1 MEKNPFG
8 QTCRDHAVSDYLRLN
23 FSVLPGSWWY
33 FEAGKGCRKMLSEGT
48 DGKLLRRQR
57 LGITS
62 PCTIKSVEL
71 ALAAKRL
78 GIEVECPQGH

>member
-1 MEKNPFG
+1 
-8 QTCRDHAVSDYLRLN
+8 
-23 FSVLPGSWWY
+23 
-33 FEAGKGCRKMLSEGT
+33 MLSEGT